1 MAITLSE
8 TAETAAINAA
18 CDAIV
23 DLLDAG
29 SGAGHIRLTLA
40 NGTTEV
46 ATCVGQDPFFGS
58 ASDGVATQSG
68 SAVDSDA
75 TGNVSA
81 VELFQARDSD
91 GTEVWNGSV
100 AESGADLNI
109 DDGSAGGGV
118 IIEAGAVVTLSSITF
133 TVALAA

>member
-8 TAETAAINAA
+8 AAETAAVNAA
-18 CDAIV
+18 CNAIV

-46 ATCVGQDPFFGS
+46 ATCVGQDPFFGN
-58 ASDGVATQSG
+58 AVAGVATQSG

-75 TGNVSA
+75 TGNVAA
-81 VELFQARDSD
+81 VTLFQARDSD
-91 GTEVWNGSV
+91 NNEVWSGTV
-100 AESGADLNI
+100 AESAADLNI
-109 DDGSAGGGV
+109 DDGTPGGGV

-133 TVALAA
+133 TVTA

>member
-8 TAETAAINAA
+8 AAETAAVNAA
-18 CDAIV
+18 CNAIV

-40 NGTTEV
+40 DGTTEV
-46 ATCVGQDPFFGS
+46 ATCVGQDPFFGN
-58 ASDGVATQSG
+58 AVAGVATQSG

-75 TGNVSA
+75 TGNVAA
-81 VELFQARDSD
+81 VTLFQARDSD
-91 GTEVWNGSV
+91 NNMVWSGTV
-100 AESGADLNI
+100 AESAADLNI
-109 DDGSAGGGV
+109 DDGTPGGGV

-133 TVALAA
+133 TVTA

>member
-8 TAETAAINAA
+8 AAETAAVNAA
-18 CDAIV
+18 CNAIV

-46 ATCVGQDPFFGS
+46 ATCVGQDPFFGN
-58 ASDGVATQSG
+58 AVAGVATQSG

-75 TGNVSA
+75 TGNVAA
-81 VELFQARDSD
+81 VTLFQARDSD
-91 GTEVWNGSV
+91 NNMVWSGTV

-109 DDGSAGGGV
+109 DDGTPGGGV

-133 TVALAA
+133 TVTA